1 MHDGINGIARY
12 LKRATII
19 VEINDRTVS
28 SVNFRITF
36 DYMRYAFNYHHVQK
50 LVSQV
55 LHSQSREVMMKV
67 EKNTIKQKK
76 NQRKNME
83 LKVY

>member
-1 MHDGINGIARY
+1 MHDGIYGIARY

-19 VEINDRTVS
+19 LEINDRTVS

-36 DYMRYAFNYHHVQK
+36 DYMRYAFNYHHVGK

-55 LHSQSREVMMKV
+55 LHSQSRE
-67 EKNTIKQKK
+67 
-76 NQRKNME
+76 
-83 LKVY
+83 

>member
-1 MHDGINGIARY
+1 MTVHGIARY

-19 VEINDRTVS
+19 LEINDRTVS

-55 LHSQSREVMMKV
+55 LHSQSRERND
-67 EKNTIKQKK
+67 ENKK
-76 NQRKNME
+76 K
-83 LKVY
+83 YD

>member
-19 VEINDRTVS
+19 LEINDRTVS

-50 LVSQV
+50 VSQP
-55 LHSQSREVMMKV
+55 SSPQSVARMK
-67 EKNTIKQKK
+67 
-76 NQRKNME
+76 
-83 LKVY
+83 